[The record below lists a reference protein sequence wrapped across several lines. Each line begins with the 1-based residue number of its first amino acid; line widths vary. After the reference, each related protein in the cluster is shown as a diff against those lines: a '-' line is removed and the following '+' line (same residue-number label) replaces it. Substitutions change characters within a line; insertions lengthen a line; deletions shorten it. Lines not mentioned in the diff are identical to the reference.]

1 MAPHPKTPRS
11 ARAPTRGGR
20 LALSAGL
27 VAALAIVLAAAFAGR
42 DGRETGPRDAPAALP
57 VLWSVP
63 AFTLTDSTGRAFS
76 SAELDGK
83 VWVACFIFTRCSD
96 TCPQMTRRLRAVEDA
111 IKAVPG
117 LADSVRLVSFSV
129 DPARD
134 KPRDLEEYA
143 AANGAD
149 RDLRVFLTGEKGA
162 VAALSRDGF
171 KLAVGEDPAGSE
183 DVVHSDRFALVD
195 REGRLRSYY
204 SPLTETKDLQ
214 RLVEDLKRLAREGS
228 REGSAEQ

>member
-1 MAPHPKTPRS
+1 MAPHSTSPPS
-11 ARAPTRGGR
+11 ARVFTGGGR
-20 LALSAGL
+20 LALTAGLIAALAVVL
-27 VAALAIVLAAAFAGR
+27 VAALTGR
-42 DGRETGPRDAPAALP
+42 DGRDAGSRDAPAELP
-57 VLWSVP
+57 VLSSVP

-96 TCPQMTRRLRAVEDA
+96 TCPQMTRRLRTVEEA

-117 LADSVRLVSFSV
+117 LAESVRLVSFSV

-171 KLAVGEDPAGSE
+171 KLAVGEDPAGSQ
-183 DVVHSDRFALVD
+183 DVIHSDRFALVD

-204 SPLTETKDLQ
+204 TPITETKDLQ
-214 RLVEDLKRLAREGS
+214 RLVEDLKRLARE
-228 REGSAEQ
+228 RPAEQ